1 MKRSIGTIL
10 VFTMILSFLVGCSG
24 GSSTLSSFNLDKPIE
39 SISDER
45 GGIIGSLD
53 TNGIQLEVGENAL
66 TKQQNIVVRKATDFK
81 LPDKKQGILLS
92 EPIELFIDQEI
103 KRFDAPIIIK
113 MSLTD
118 DEIKGLKN
126 EDEIWGAYF
135 NGVNWEYIRPTTRDI
150 VNKVL
155 IFETYHF
162 SWFSKSKPT
171 KDQILN
177 NFAQQKAVEQWNN
190 NNNNN
195 VTKKETESLIKE
207 ILKNQLGIDSNPTL
221 VEDILVEMVKDDT
234 YISLLNDYAE
244 GNVEGYAQTVAM
256 MAGEKIVDIIK
267 NYPENV
273 SGKILEGVMEHSSKI
288 GTGIQMA
295 TYLAS
300 GEYTNAMKAL
310 SEEIIGNYPLLAMF
324 KTAAEITERQIARWK
339 DQELEAAYQV
349 YRNGVE
355 SSVPFWGYSVE
366 KGDFNSLWDQMRG
379 IQTKVLSDA
388 IKDHAARLGV
398 SPDSLGEKV
407 LENIR
412 EQAKRDLE
420 DEFKKRFASEAEI
433 ERQKQENL
441 KLIEAYNSANLLE
454 KYRLGYTE
462 NTDLEL
468 RLERLFRIKD
478 MILKDTNA
486 RVTNNDLPDKKEIS
500 PRTIALLTTIWY
512 TGEDGKEEY
521 RQKLIEL
528 GYLDPEPD
536 TKLVLRYN
544 GVASQ
549 VDHIPEYDNEVMGYF
564 LSDIPVGED
573 GSFSHTFSGGKSLKL
588 GESWLFASG
597 ATVTLESGS
606 IQGKVDLNTMRGSAI
621 VELKWRFLEEAGAGL
636 DYQKYDIKR
645 SFSGE
650 ATIEPAYSEP
660 NKSRDQVY
668 FAFYGPSTWDIA
680 YTGKDYDPEKQE
692 YFINTINYKE
702 ENSEWGVT
710 AAYEKIME

>member
-1 MKRSIGTIL
+1 M
-10 VFTMILSFLVGCSG
+10 
-24 GSSTLSSFNLDKPIE
+24 
-39 SISDER
+39 
-45 GGIIGSLD
+45 
-53 TNGIQLEVGENAL
+53 
-66 TKQQNIVVRKATDFK
+66 
-81 LPDKKQGILLS
+81 
-92 EPIELFIDQEI
+92 
-103 KRFDAPIIIK
+103 
-113 MSLTD
+113 
-118 DEIKGLKN
+118 
-126 EDEIWGAYF
+126 
-135 NGVNWEYIRPTTRDI
+135 
-150 VNKVL
+150 
-155 IFETYHF
+155 
-162 SWFSKSKPT
+162 
-171 KDQILN
+171 
-177 NFAQQKAVEQWNN
+177 
-190 NNNNN
+190 
-195 VTKKETESLIKE
+195 
-207 ILKNQLGIDSNPTL
+207 
-221 VEDILVEMVKDDT
+221 
-234 YISLLNDYAE
+234 
-244 GNVEGYAQTVAM
+244 
-256 MAGEKIVDIIK
+256 
-267 NYPENV
+267 
-273 SGKILEGVMEHSSKI
+273 
-288 GTGIQMA
+288 
-295 TYLAS
+295 
-300 GEYTNAMKAL
+300 
-310 SEEIIGNYPLLAMF
+310 
-324 KTAAEITERQIARWK
+324 
-339 DQELEAAYQV
+339 
-349 YRNGVE
+349 
-355 SSVPFWGYSVE
+355 E

-420 DEFKKRFASEAEI
+420 DEFKKRFGSEAEI